1 MAKDRMKD
9 LKNSIPKSDASY
21 QQLPQVQNHN
31 TLNIVDDCGIPLTSI
46 DIDKEHKVSEF
57 LDRINSLRERIDEIK
72 VLTRD
77 VKKIYERMRQPEP
90 DPELEQKLV
99 GKNAEIKKLRDDI
112 RTELQK
118 LKQEYQFQDETQES
132 AEWRIATVQILN
144 KIKEFHEIMNQ
155 YNQEYCT
162 HRDKCE
168 KAVLHELQITT
179 LPQRRSAVS
188 NNVENEFIIILL
200 NDGTPTTISINSC
213 SLFVNEY
220 GAINING
227 KFFKYFDF
235 FLLIIFVD
243 DDTKRNNPNDEIIKS
258 MSTGQ
263 ATIEELISVLVT
275 EANEAEDDEHKTSEQ
290 LRLLM
295 RKHYTVGGLAD
306 VLSVFGPV
314 KDDFI
319 TLGKIAKSR
328 AVTIF
333 RDLKSGAGS
342 TGPSSTMKPPD
353 SHIDTSAHIV
363 SPSKPSEMPSS
374 NPASSFYNQTTSNKD
389 VPLDVISQSQK
400 LLRYANSALE
410 HEDIA
415 TAVYN
420 CEQALQL
427 LQPYNH

>member
-1 MAKDRMKD
+1 MSTLDTLASQIPQELRVKLMQHFGIAKEYEKNPGMISITYYCLMYIANEA
-9 LKNSIPKSDASY
+9 LK
-21 QQLPQVQNHN
+21 
-31 TLNIVDDCGIPLTSI
+31 
-46 DIDKEHKVSEF
+46 
-57 LDRINSLRERIDEIK
+57 
-72 VLTRD
+72 
-77 VKKIYERMRQPEP
+77 
-90 DPELEQKLV
+90 
-99 GKNAEIKKLRDDI
+99 
-112 RTELQK
+112 LQK
-118 LKQEYQFQDETQES
+118 DKQF
-132 AEWRIATVQILN
+132 
-144 KIKEFHEIMNQ
+144 
-155 YNQEYCT
+155 
-162 HRDKCE
+162 
-168 KAVLHELQITT
+168 
-179 LPQRRSAVS
+179 VS
-188 NNVENEFIIILL
+188 NVLDYLE
-200 NDGTPTTISINSC
+200 
-213 SLFVNEY
+213 
-220 GAINING
+220 A
-227 KFFKYFDF
+227 
-235 FLLIIFVD
+235 
-243 DDTKRNNPNDEIIKS
+243 TKRNNPNDEIIKS

-353 SHIDTSAHIV
+353 SHIDTSGHIV